1 MYDVIIIGAGPGGL
15 SAGLYAGRM
24 GLNTLI
30 IEKLSPGGQITQ
42 SSEIENYPGVCEV
55 KTGLELMQCW
65 PDQTKKFGA
74 KITSE
79 EVISISRQK
88 TENGKSPFLIK
99 TSVNEYT
106 SKAVI
111 LATGATPKKAGF
123 KGEEEYIGKGVS
135 YCAVC
140 DGYFYKNMDV
150 AVLGGGDS
158 ALEEALYLSDIAK
171 KVYLIHRRDEFR
183 AAPATVE
190 KVKNRQNIEIFYNT
204 TVEEVKGS
212 PFLNSAVINRNG
224 KKEELKIDGI
234 FVFVGM
240 NVNSSLV
247 KDLCELNEFGEVKV
261 DLEMKTSLKGLYA
274 VGDVREKSV
283 KQVVAAAGDG
293 AVAALSV
300 VKFLKD

>member
-30 IEKLSPGGQITQ
+30 IEKLTPGGQITQ

-55 KTGLELMQCW
+55 KSGLELMQCW
-65 PDQTKKFGA
+65 PEQTMKFGA
-74 KITSE
+74 KIISE
-79 EVISISRQK
+79 EVNELRM
-88 TENGKSPFLIK
+88 ENGEWRIK
-99 TSVNEYT
+99 THKNEYT

-150 AVLGGGDS
+150 AVVGGGDS
-158 ALEEALYLSDIAK
+158 ALEEALYLSNIAK

-183 AAPATVE
+183 ASPLSVKKVIE
-190 KVKNRQNIEIFYNT
+190 KENIEILYNT
-204 TVEEVKGS
+204 TVEEVKGT
-212 PFLNSAVINRNG
+212 PFLNSAVINQNG
-224 KKEELKIDGI
+224 EIKELKVDGV

-247 KDLCELNEFGEVKV
+247 KDLCELNEYGEVKV
-261 DLEMKTSLKGLYA
+261 DLNMKTSIEGLYA
-274 VGDVREKSV
+274 IGDVRQNSV
-283 KQVVAAAGDG
+283 KQVVASAGDG
-293 AVAALSV
+293 AVAALNV
-300 VKFLKD
+300 VKYIKSLKD

>member
-24 GLNTLI
+24 GLKTLI
-30 IEKLSPGGQITQ
+30 IEKLTPGGQITQ

-55 KTGLELMQCW
+55 KSGLELMQCW
-65 PDQTKKFGA
+65 PDQTKRFGA
-74 KITSE
+74 KIISE
-79 EVISISRQK
+79 EVNELRI
-88 TENGKSPFLIK
+88 ENGEWRIK
-99 TSVNEYT
+99 THKNEYT

-150 AVLGGGDS
+150 AVVGGGDS
-158 ALEEALYLSDIAK
+158 ALEEALYLSNIAK
-171 KVYLIHRRDEFR
+171 KVYLIHRRGEFR
-183 AAPATVE
+183 ASPLTVKKIKE
-190 KVKNRQNIEIFYNT
+190 KENIEILYNT
-204 TVEEVKGS
+204 TVEEVKGV
-212 PFLNSAVINRNG
+212 PFLNTAIINQNG
-224 KKEELKIDGI
+224 EIKELKVDGV

-247 KDLCELNEFGEVKV
+247 KDLCELNEYGEVKV
-261 DLEMKTSLKGLYA
+261 DLNMKTSLDGLYA
-274 VGDVREKSV
+274 IGDVRQNSV
-283 KQVVAAAGDG
+283 KQVVASAGDG
-293 AVAALSV
+293 AVAALNV
-300 VKFLKD
+300 VKYVKNLKD